1 MYSTEAHQVSAAEAH
16 QVDTKIFGGY
26 GMRDGVHSSAAAE
39 CKRLIENDGTTGAK
53 SDRKYN
59 KREQNRGI
67 QKMNFHIRNH
77 SKPLSLMKCGPPQI
91 SKRGGG
97 NMVKREKV

>member
-1 MYSTEAHQVSAAEAH
+1 MYADEAHQMSEAEAR

-26 GMRDGVHSSAAAE
+26 VMRDGVHSSAADK
-39 CKRLIENDGTTGAK
+39 CKRLIENDGPAGSK

-67 QKMNFHIRNH
+67 QKMHFHIRNH
-77 SKPLSLMKCGPPQI
+77 SKPLSLMKCGPPQL
-91 SKRGGG
+91 SKRG
-97 NMVKREKV
+97 